1 MVSHPELGSD
11 PPIGPDRDSGC
22 DRFHSKEVIDYIETF
37 SPISTKKL
45 ILGNHDTCSSLG
57 FGATPNGSKA
67 DFSQWRN
74 K

>member
-37 SPISTKKL
+37 SPISTKNSFWVIMTL
-45 ILGNHDTCSSLG
+45 VAH
-57 FGATPNGSKA
+57 
-67 DFSQWRN
+67 
-74 K
+74 